1 MQVKKGKAVVVAR
14 FDDGSEIECNGLV
27 IVDEVD
33 TSTQME
39 YRDGSR
45 KTFPLSYSVFKVIR
59 KDAAFEA
66 GEARG

>member
-14 FDDGSEIECNGLV
+14 FEDGTEIECNGLV
-27 IVDEVD
+27 IVDETETV
-33 TSTQME
+33 TQME

-45 KTFPLSYSVFKVIR
+45 KTFPLEYSVFKVIR
-59 KDAAFEA
+59 RDAAFDA